1 MKRKLLISLVSVAA
15 LLLLAIPAFADS
27 TSIDLTIPNSGLSA
41 QYPNGT
47 VFGTINLTLNGT
59 GGIDVSIVMAPG
71 FGIFGQGGAFGFNV
85 VGSTTGLNITNISSG
100 FSWPGGG
107 GQMDGF
113 GNFQFVINGPP
124 AAGNPPTSLSF
135 TVTRTGGFSTV
146 FDLVAGSTGC
156 TNANPCDFAAH
167 AYALGTGL
175 TGFAGSGVTPEP
187 ATLVLLG
194 SGLLGLGG
202 YVRRRSKS

>member
-1 MKRKLLISLVSVAA
+1 MKRRLLISLVSVAA
-15 LLLLAIPAFADS
+15 FLLFAIPALADS
-27 TSIDLTIPNSGLSA
+27 ASLNITIPNSQLAA

-47 VFGTINLTLNGT
+47 VFGTINLNLNGS
-59 GGIDVSIVMAPG
+59 GGIDVSIAMAPG

-85 VGSTTGLNITNISSG
+85 VGSTAGLTITGLSSG
-100 FSWPGGG
+100 FSQGAA

-124 AAGNPPTSLSF
+124 PAGNPPTALSF
-135 TVTRTGGFSTV
+135 TVSRTGGFSSV
-146 FDLVAGSTGC
+146 FDIVTGSAC
-156 TNANPCDFAAH
+156 ANADQCDFAAH
-167 AYALGTGL
+167 VYAFGSGL
-175 TGFAGSGVTPEP
+175 TGFAGNGVTPEP

-202 YVRRRSKS
+202 YVRRRTKN